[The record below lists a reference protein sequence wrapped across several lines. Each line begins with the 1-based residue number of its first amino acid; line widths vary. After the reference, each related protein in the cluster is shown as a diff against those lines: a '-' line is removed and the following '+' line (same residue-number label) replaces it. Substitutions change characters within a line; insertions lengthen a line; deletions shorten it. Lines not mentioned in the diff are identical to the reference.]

1 MTISKVWKSALTRRG
16 SSKSVWRSLVPSI
29 GVFWTIPGVYML
41 VEPMPVPPRL
51 AWIQGPI
58 VAFPAML
65 ILLHGAALIFSKRRA
80 GIGAP

>member
-16 SSKSVWRSLVPSI
+16 SSKSAWRSLVLTI
-29 GVFWTIPGVYML
+29 GVFWTIRGVYML
-41 VEPMPVPPRL
+41 VEPMP
-51 AWIQGPI
+51 AI